1 MMTRSMLLRGSV
13 EQSEYDRSYSS
24 CLDALV

>member
-1 MMTRSMLLRGSV
+1 MLLRGSE
-13 EQSEYDRSYSS
+13 EQFDYDRSYSS